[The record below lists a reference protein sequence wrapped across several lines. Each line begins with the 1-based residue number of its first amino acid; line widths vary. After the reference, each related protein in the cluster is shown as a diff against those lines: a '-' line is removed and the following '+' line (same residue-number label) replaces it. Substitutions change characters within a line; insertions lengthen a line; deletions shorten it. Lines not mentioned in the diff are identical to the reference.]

1 MRYINYG
8 LYYIIQLVVLY
19 AFFLLYNIAINGQLF
34 GQICYI
40 TMFVLYY
47 FCRDTNVELLIGNI
61 KQDPQKLITQIY
73 SGVINLAIN
82 WILVS
87 IVAKGYM
94 AIVMLY
100 LVINFVGKV
109 SANLSLA
116 EIIGGYRLHIEE
128 ENAHQI

>member
-61 KQDPQKLITQIY
+61 KQDRQKLITQIY